1 MKKAAL
7 LSMIVIGAFCL
18 MGFGPGEVTG
28 DRHPA
33 DSYNTHSGSQGPWAK
48 STARESI
55 LSNKRMPAGG
65 MGDGMDFGNMGMR
78 GGNGLRKLGPS
89 AVGNWDMHP
98 ADEYNRSCRYGQ
110 CATEIVKPTGAPAAG
125 MGGETGRDKY
135 LKKDKKEQFGFHA
148 AQDPR
153 TDRDDYGSRP
163 NEGPRE
169 DTSAK
174 KSESG
179 KKAKSSGISLSA
191 MDKLGRHIVTNTP
204 HPADSYNTTMKEY
217 REPMKMIDPSR
228 MPYRVYK
235 MFSGNNT
242 LTYTRN
248 SDSRTDSDKVTN
260 APEEEKSSLDGLRKK
275 TWTLHQ

>member
-7 LSMIVIGAFCL
+7 LSMVIIGAFCL
-18 MGFGPGEVTG
+18 MGFGPGEVAG
-28 DRHPA
+28 DR
-33 DSYNTHSGSQGPWAK
+33 
-48 STARESI
+48 
-55 LSNKRMPAGG
+55 
-65 MGDGMDFGNMGMR
+65 
-78 GGNGLRKLGPS
+78 
-89 AVGNWDMHP
+89 
-98 ADEYNRSCRYGQ
+98 
-110 CATEIVKPTGAPAAG
+110 
-125 MGGETGRDKY
+125 
-135 LKKDKKEQFGFHA
+135 
-148 AQDPR
+148 
-153 TDRDDYGSRP
+153 
-163 NEGPRE
+163 
-169 DTSAK
+169 
-174 KSESG
+174 
-179 KKAKSSGISLSA
+179 
-191 MDKLGRHIVTNTP
+191 